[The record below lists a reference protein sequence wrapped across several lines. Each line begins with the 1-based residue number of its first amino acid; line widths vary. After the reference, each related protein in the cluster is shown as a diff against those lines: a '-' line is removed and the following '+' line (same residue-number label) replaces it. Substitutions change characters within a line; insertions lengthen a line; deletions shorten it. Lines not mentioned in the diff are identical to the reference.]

1 MMKRKI
7 AGILLIVLSLGTL
20 GFWELWGRENMTYD
34 RVLVLKESLPKNTL
48 VTEDMFRE
56 KKIEKAGDGVIL
68 SSQRDE
74 LKGLE
79 TSQYVP
85 AGTVLYREYFQ

>member
-56 KKIEKAGDGVIL
+56 KKM
-68 SSQRDE
+68 E
-74 LKGLE
+74 L
-79 TSQYVP
+79 Y
-85 AGTVLYREYFQ
+85 